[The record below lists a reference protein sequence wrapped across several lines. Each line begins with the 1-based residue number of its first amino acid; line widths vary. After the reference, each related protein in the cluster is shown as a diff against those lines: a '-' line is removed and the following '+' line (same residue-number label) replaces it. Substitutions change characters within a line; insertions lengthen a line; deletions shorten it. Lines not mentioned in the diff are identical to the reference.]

1 MNFLPRTRFVYD
13 QEKGPSSWK
22 RLLFLSPQRTLVAGT
37 PLLLGTVGEI
47 ICERSGILNLGV
59 EGVMAV
65 GAVSA
70 FIVTHY
76 TGNPWLG
83 AFVAAILAGM
93 LIFNCPCFCFREPA
107 IQSGGLRPGSDHAG
121 FGNRRSIGKNRMWE
135 KPLAVK
141 IDVLPIP
148 VLADIPFV
156 GPVLFKQSPFFYLA
170 IVLAIGAWFI
180 LEHTLIGIRVRST
193 GENPKA
199 TETQGVNIALIRYWS
214 VIIGGAFSAMA
225 GAHLSIS
232 YSKSWIEGMTAGR
245 GWIVIAL
252 TIFALWNP
260 LRAIIGAFLFGGI
273 FVLQYLLQPVGISP
287 NFLAMLPYM
296 ATLLVLLV
304 GGLRDRRRLN
314 APAMLAE
321 PYRRGER

>member
-1 MNFLPRTRFVYD
+1 MEEIIISVV
-13 QEKGPSSWK
+13 
-22 RLLFLSPQRTLVAGT
+22 QRTLVAGT

-47 ICERSGILNLGV
+47 ISERSGILNLGV

-65 GAVSA
+65 GAVTA
-70 FIVTHY
+70 FIVTHH

-83 AFVAAILAGM
+83 LCAAIVAGM
-93 LIFNCPCFCFREPA
+93 LISIVHAFA
-107 IQSGGLRPGSDHAG
+107 SVSLQSNQVVSGLALTMLGLGMAG
-121 FGNRRSIGKNRMWE
+121 LLGKPYVG
-135 KPLAVK
+135 KPLAIK
-141 IDVLPIP
+141 INAMPIP
-148 VLADIPFV
+148 FLSDIPIV
-156 GPVLFKQSPFFYLA
+156 GPVLFNQSPFFYMA
-170 IVLAIGAWFI
+170 ILLAIGVWFM
-180 LEHTLIGIRVRST
+180 LEHTLLGIRIRST

-199 TETQGVNIALIRYWS
+199 TETQGVNVSLIRYLS
-214 VIIGGAFSAMA
+214 VIAAGGFSAMA

-260 LRAIIGAFLFGGI
+260 MRAVVGAFLFGGI
-273 FVLQYLLQPVGISP
+273 FVLQYMLQPLGISP
-287 NFLAMLPYM
+287 NFLAMLPYL

-304 GGLRDRRRLN
+304 GGLRDSRRLN

-321 PYRRGER
+321 PYRRGDR